1 MEAVE
6 YPRSLQWV
14 GPMKCRSCRKLTLA
28 WRSSGMSICF
38 PHFYCNKCSNVI
50 HREADQVA
58 VYAGGSQE
66 LLDQIVSTLPQC
78 SCGGQFSAG
87 TNPKCV
93 HCNFEFAH
101 QDDIVKRLE
110 DPHMIVVDGACVFGD
125 TKKPYQVRITN
136 K

>member
-1 MEAVE
+1 MWILMRRGENRTAMDDGPDRMKFLLAGGHAAHLAFGYAV
-6 YPRSLQWV
+6 LV
-14 GPMKCRSCRKLTLA
+14 L
-28 WRSSGMSICF
+28 
-38 PHFYCNKCSNVI
+38 
-50 HREADQVA
+50 A